1 MRNPFVLGATLSVV
15 TVVAA
20 TAQAQPKPADKPKSP
35 IVIVSGCAKPGA
47 NPGVW
52 TLSNVGERTEA
63 PAPALNKDEQDAAAR
78 RTLGSD
84 TYELVG
90 VADFIPTEM
99 SQSVGSRKVI
109 LTRERVNT
117 TGKLQAGHKVIVKGL
132 FIAGSPNRVNVT
144 SVADVAATCP

>member
-1 MRNPFVLGATLSVV
+1 MRSPFVVGATLLIV

-20 TAQAQPKPADKPKSP
+20 TAQTQQKPADKPKSP
-35 IVIVSGCAKPGA
+35 IVIVSGCAKAGA

-63 PAPALNKDEQDAAAR
+63 LTPALSKAEQDAAAR
-78 RTLGSD
+78 RALGSD

-90 VADFIPTEM
+90 VAEFIPTEM
-99 SQSVGSRKVI
+99 SQSVGNRKEI

-117 TGKLQAGHKVIVKGL
+117 TGKLQSGRKVIVKGL